1 MYICTVLCLEYPSFA
16 SFRGRSFF
24 FFYLDELSR
33 AVGRVMDASVAV
45 VDLSIFGAFLSLPV
59 DELQLGSDG

>member
-1 MYICTVLCLEYPSFA
+1 
-16 SFRGRSFF
+16 
-24 FFYLDELSR
+24 
-33 AVGRVMDASVAV
+33 MDASVAV